1 MNKQTGAVSAMVPP
15 FPFPF
20 PFFPIRFAYEGSF
33 IQKIHDSLL
42 FFAGQ
47 G

>member
-1 MNKQTGAVSAMVPP
+1 MNKQNGAVSAMVPP

-20 PFFPIRFAYEGSF
+20 FLIRFAYGGSF
-33 IQKIHDSLL
+33 IQKTHDSLL